1 MLFRFPIKD
10 VKVNTTT
17 DKKIIKNPAYST
29 GCIDLNQFEYTL
41 DLEGIAWFYAN
52 NGNQIELISH
62 LPDSQS
68 VIELYLN
75 GSVYGAIL
83 HQRKTLPLH
92 GSCFQYQGLG
102 VMICGESGVGK
113 SSLTASFCLS
123 GANFLTDDVT
133 PILFNRGKPHI
144 WGVSDRIKL
153 WSDSLLQLNQKE
165 EGLERIFPRQG
176 KFYFPIESD
185 NEMVLLLN
193 HVFIIQIHDEPTIW
207 AQPLRGVEKFAALRK
222 EIYRS
227 EYLEGMPESE
237 RAYLEQIIAM
247 SQAVSVTKV
256 FRPAAIPIEL
266 LRIKLEKLILM
277 VKSNQQ
283 LLSSE
288 IM

>member
-10 VKVNTTT
+10 VKVDTTT
-17 DKKIIKNPAYST
+17 EKKIIKKPTYST

-41 DLEGIAWFYAN
+41 DLEGIARFYAY
-52 NGNQIELISH
+52 NGNQIEVMPH
-62 LPDSQS
+62 VADSQS

-92 GSCFQYQGLG
+92 GSCFQYEGLG
-102 VMICGESGVGK
+102 IMICGESGVGK

-133 PILFNRGKPHI
+133 PILFNRGKPQI

-176 KFYFPIESD
+176 KFYFPVESG
-185 NEMVLLLN
+185 NQMVLLLS
-193 HVFIIQIHDEPTIW
+193 HVFIIQIHDVPKIW
-207 AQPLRGVEKFAALRK
+207 AQPLRGVEKFSALRK

-237 RAYLEQIIAM
+237 RAYLEQIIAI
-247 SQAVSVTKV
+247 SQAVTVTKV
-256 FRPAAIPIEL
+256 FRPASIPIEL

-277 VKSNQQ
+277 VKSDQQ
-283 LLSSE
+283 LLPTE

>member
-102 VMICGESGVGK
+102 IMICGESGVGK

-133 PILFNRGKPHI
+133 PILFKRGKPHI

-237 RAYLEQIIAM
+237 RAYLEQLIAM

>member
-237 RAYLEQIIAM
+237 RAYLEQLIAM

>member
-62 LPDSQS
+62 LPESQS

-102 VMICGESGVGK
+102 IMICGESGVGK

-133 PILFNRGKPHI
+133 PILFKRGKPHI

-237 RAYLEQIIAM
+237 RAYLEQLIAM